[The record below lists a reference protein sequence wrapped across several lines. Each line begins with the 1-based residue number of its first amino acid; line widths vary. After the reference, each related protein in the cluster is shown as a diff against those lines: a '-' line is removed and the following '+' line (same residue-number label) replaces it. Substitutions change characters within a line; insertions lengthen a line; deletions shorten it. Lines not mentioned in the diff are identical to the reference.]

1 MKFCVGCCVPV
12 RKEQGYVWQGP
23 ARVAQGQADLQMSF
37 KELGKNGPGV
47 LGWKGDLH
55 LLC

>member
-1 MKFCVGCCVPV
+1 MKFCVGCCAPV